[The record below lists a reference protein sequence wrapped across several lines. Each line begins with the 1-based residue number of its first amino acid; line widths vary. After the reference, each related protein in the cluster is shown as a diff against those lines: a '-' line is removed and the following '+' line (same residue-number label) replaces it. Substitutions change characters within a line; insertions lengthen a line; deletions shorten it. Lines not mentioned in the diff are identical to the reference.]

1 VIQFERLKTES
12 MRKAPWG
19 DSVARILETALR
31 AASPAEAVRKALH
44 REGNQLEIAMTT
56 YDLSHYRQFYV
67 TGCGK
72 AGAPM
77 AQAVVQI
84 LGSDFSDGIVIV
96 KEGHIGSSPD
106 VDTVPARMEVI
117 EAGHPVP
124 DQRGM
129 LATQKVIQF
138 VKNASEDDL
147 IFCVISGGGSALLTA
162 PAPGIPLKDLQK
174 LTTLLLGCGAN
185 IQEINC
191 LRKHLDEVK
200 GGGLARMASPATMIG
215 LILSDVIGSPL
226 DVIASG
232 PTVPDSTTYE
242 QALSIL
248 GQYHIID
255 RAPKTILERLR
266 KGERG
271 EFDETPKPGDPLF
284 ENVQNVIVGSN
295 VQSAEAAIN
304 QARLE
309 GFNAM
314 LLTTYLQGE
323 ARQAGMTMASIARQI
338 NANLQPLDRPA
349 CIITGGETTVTM
361 TKSGKGGRNQEMA
374 LGAVEDMAGLKDVA
388 LVTLATDGGDGPTDA
403 AGAVVTGD
411 TYQAARLIGMEPRD
425 FLDRHDAYPFFEA
438 LGDLIKTG
446 PTLTNVNDLAFLFA
460 F

>member
-1 VIQFERLKTES
+1 
-12 MRKAPWG
+12 
-19 DSVARILETALR
+19 
-31 AASPAEAVRKALH
+31 
-44 REGNQLEIAMTT
+44 MT
-56 YDLSHYRQFYV
+56 
-67 TGCGK
+67 
-72 AGAPM
+72 
-77 AQAVVQI
+77 QAVVQI
-84 LGSDFSDGIVIV
+84 LGSDFSDGIVVV
-96 KEGHIGSSPD
+96 KEGYKGSSTE
-106 VDTVPARMEVI
+106 VETVPGRMEVI

-124 DQRGM
+124 DQRGI

-138 VKNASEDDL
+138 VKNASKDDL

-162 PAPGIPLKDLQK
+162 PVPGIHLKDLQK
-174 LTTLLLGCGAN
+174 LTTLLLSCGAN

-226 DVIASG
+226 DVIGSG
-232 PTVPDSTTYE
+232 PTVPDSTTYA

-248 GQYHIID
+248 DQYHIVD
-255 RAPKTILERLR
+255 RVPKTILERLR

-271 EFDETPKPGDPLF
+271 EYDETPKPGDPIF
-284 ENVQNVIVGSN
+284 ENVQNMVVGSN

-304 QARLE
+304 QARVE

-323 ARQAGMTMASIARQI
+323 ARQAGMTMAAIARQI

-403 AGAVVTGD
+403 AGAVVTGE
-411 TYQAARLIGMEPRD
+411 TYQAARLLGMEPRD